1 MIKIKENNNTRLRSH
16 SRHFFITLFVM
27 INFYLLLLVGG
38 GGGVLGREREVERE
52 RGCLKSTEL
61 NKKEEKEGRREGLI
75 LEREK
80 KGPQIRYIKAPLEH
94 LYLRNDE
101 LLTT

>member
-80 KGPQIRYIKAPLEH
+80 KGPRIRYIKAPLEY

>member
-1 MIKIKENNNTRLRSH
+1 
-16 SRHFFITLFVM
+16 M

-80 KGPQIRYIKAPLEH
+80 KGPRIRYIKAPLEH

>member
-38 GGGVLGREREVERE
+38 GGGVLGRERERGRGRERE

-80 KGPQIRYIKAPLEH
+80 KGHESGI
-94 LYLRNDE
+94 
-101 LLTT
+101 